1 MKKKILGGFE
11 ICISA
16 PLEVAKQ
23 LLFSLNQIS
32 LLNMEKL
39 SYGNRKPIFCNS
51 VVLIIGTVLLW
62 LNCFSSE

>member
-39 SYGNRKPIFCNS
+39 SYGNQKLSCSNYWYS
-51 VVLIIGTVLLW
+51 SSLAKLL
-62 LNCFSSE
+62 